1 MLERPGDLI
10 PVQRNATNI
19 PWTKR
24 RSQILNFLHRG
35 PVSFSTLVYDTNV
48 GDISSL
54 ATYFNPERI
63 SEKELNL
70 RFGHCPTSS
79 GGKTQASPL
88 RSGSVSGVVKPR
100 LLLYPDHGANT
111 THQRTLNWILNQES
125 KSSVSDG
132 NTSPDSSEEA
142 SITRTQHSGPGQP
155 ILMGLRPAVGDL
167 ALYTPSTGID
177 TETSEDSSSPVNT
190 SLPASPSK
198 PKEDLSIP
206 CLALK
211 SVTLPT
217 ISLSTALDSLWVG
230 KAVDDLDLDSLLAE
244 KGGLGL
250 GGLVNSVDESAEVLD
265 MLETSERCWGT
276 WENALAW

>member
-79 GGKTQASPL
+79 GGKKPTSPL
-88 RSGSVSGVVKPR
+88 RSGSVSGAVKPR

-125 KSSVSDG
+125 KSAVSDG
-132 NTSPDSSEEA
+132 NSSPDSSEEA
-142 SITRTQHSGPGQP
+142 IITRTQHTAPGQP
-155 ILMGLRPAVGDL
+155 ILMGLRPAVSDL
-167 ALYTPSTGID
+167 ALYPPSTGLG
-177 TETSEDSSSPVNT
+177 TSEDLSSPVNT
-190 SLPASPSK
+190 SLPPSPSK
-198 PKEDLSIP
+198 PKDEFPLH
-206 CLALK
+206 CLASK